1 MESKWNLD
9 LEKSFLN
16 IYSFLVGFFFFLSFF
31 LSRSAPVIGD
41 EHSALASQKVVA
53 ATVTPKETSTH
64 VGMTKACKGESAAC
78 GPERS
83 PR

>member
-16 IYSFLVGFFFFLSFF
+16 IYSFLVGFFLSFF
-31 LSRSAPVIGD
+31 CSPSPPFIGD
-41 EHSALASQKVVA
+41 EHRAFASQKVVA
-53 ATVTPKETSTH
+53 ATVIPKETSTH
-64 VGMTKACKGESAAC
+64 VGMTKACEGESAAR